1 MGWGDPLSPN
11 SISFSEREIMEEVYK
26 LKRAPPKYILGKRV
40 FINKLYV
47 LKHYSKLDENYEYTV
62 VSPRA
67 FRKGYF
73 PKEDLLGEY
82 IPSPRD
88 LFILITHGAFSLE
101 REYPVTGDALGE
113 EMFVEGIFKA
123 YYVE

>member
-1 MGWGDPLSPN
+1 
-11 SISFSEREIMEEVYK
+11 MEDVYK
-26 LKRAPPKYILGKRV
+26 LKRAPPKYIPGKRI
-40 FINKLYV
+40 FKNKLYV
-47 LKHYSKLDENYEYTV
+47 LKHYRKLDENYEYTV

-82 IPSPRD
+82 IPSASD

-101 REYPVTGDALGE
+101 REYPVTGNALGE
-113 EMFVEGIFKA
+113 EMLMEGIYQA